1 MAGNRLPQTEI
12 DKRIRECYDLRFN
25 NNLIFRFKSWIQ
37 YCHEN
42 YNDKSEQQYTD
53 YWMKAGEMYEES
65 WKEMLNKQLGPAT
78 QELIRLM
85 ADDNPKVR
93 DAAIAK
99 IFRYTGNDIQKI
111 DAEVRGEVKV
121 NFTTDND

>member
-1 MAGNRLPQTEI
+1 MAGNRLPQTEV

-25 NNLIFRFKSWIQ
+25 NNNIFRHKAWIE

-53 YWMKAGEMYEES
+53 YWMKAGEMYQES

-78 QELIRLM
+78 QELIRLL
-85 ADDNPKVR
+85 ADENPKVR

-99 IFRYTGNDIQKI
+99 IFRYTGNDIEKNETILTQKI
-111 DAEVRGEVKV
+111 EVKWA
-121 NFTTDND
+121 DE